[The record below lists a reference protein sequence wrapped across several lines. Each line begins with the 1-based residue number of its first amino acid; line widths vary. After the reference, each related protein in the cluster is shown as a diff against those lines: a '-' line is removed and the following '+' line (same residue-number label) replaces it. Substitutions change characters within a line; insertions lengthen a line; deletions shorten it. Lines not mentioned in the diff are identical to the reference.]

1 MDIVT
6 AIIFGY
12 TAPAVLFFSIVAFKE
27 IRDYIVDNCGSK
39 PEEDM
44 L

>member
-1 MDIVT
+1 MDIVS

-12 TAPAVLFFSIVAFKE
+12 TAPAVLFFTITAYKE
-27 IRDYIVDNCGSK
+27 IRDYILENCGNKS
-39 PEEDM
+39 EEDI